1 MNWGK
6 VQVHTSESIFISS
19 PFLRKDEMSEF
30 MGCLMFYSYVMY
42 KVSSGVKKGKPLQSS
57 NSTFAALFGFLRR
70 KPEISCVPDVP
81 FHTCTDPWR
90 CTGL

>member
-30 MGCLMFYSYVMY
+30 MGCLMFYNCVTY
-42 KVSSGVKKGKPLQSS
+42 KVSSGVKKGKPLQSC
-57 NSTFAALFGFLRR
+57 NSTFAALLGFLRR
-70 KPEISCVPDVP
+70 KPEICGVPDVP
-81 FHTCTDPWR
+81 PHTHTDPWR
-90 CTGL
+90 CTSL